1 MADKSRGEPTAS
13 RPNKLINNSVSWTTN
28 AVFCWT
34 KYVSSNNRVQR
45 ENSVEKWTRIC
56 PYANIDL
63 ENLRGSKEEATNS
76 FLSLKKI
83 PLHKPEF

>member
-1 MADKSRGEPTAS
+1 MKRWVSDFFSRTINLQNTAE
-13 RPNKLINNSVSWTTN
+13 
-28 AVFCWT
+28 
-34 KYVSSNNRVQR
+34 NRVQR

-76 FLSLKKI
+76 FLSLKKYTAFLVI
-83 PLHKPEF
+83 L